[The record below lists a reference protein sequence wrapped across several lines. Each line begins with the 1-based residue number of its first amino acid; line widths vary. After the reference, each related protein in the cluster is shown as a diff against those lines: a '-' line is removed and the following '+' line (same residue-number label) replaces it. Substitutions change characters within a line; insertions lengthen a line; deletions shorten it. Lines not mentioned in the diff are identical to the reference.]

1 MKKKII
7 SLILGT
13 AMVVSALT
21 GCGGGGN
28 TAGDS
33 APAETPAPAESSE
46 ETAGEAENA
55 GGGAGGETEPAGRYR
70 FFRDCRLPGR
80 RRKSLSMVWRR
91 PAKI

>member
-55 GGGAGGETEPAGRYR
+55 GGGDGSESVTLTVLVRTLQPTAAVWIPAYW
-70 FFRDCRLPGR
+70 
-80 RRKSLSMVWRR
+80 K
-91 PAKI
+91 